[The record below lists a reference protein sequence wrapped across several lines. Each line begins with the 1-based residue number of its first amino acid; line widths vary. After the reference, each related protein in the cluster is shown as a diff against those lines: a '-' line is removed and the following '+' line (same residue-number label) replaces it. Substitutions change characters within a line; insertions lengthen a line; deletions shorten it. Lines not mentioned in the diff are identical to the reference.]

1 MPRLFKDV
9 TILDTTF
16 RDGTQGFAESTNLEA
31 AIKAVGMIDRLAFP
45 EMFLE
50 TGFANSTRG
59 FDLKRIKRSIEVCRY
74 SQVAAFCRSNK
85 DDIAQVMELCP
96 PAVTLVGKSRPQDA
110 AKLKDC
116 LEPNDQLSIIKK
128 NVSRLGNIVF
138 NKESGDRS
146 TVIFDAEHFFTAYLG
161 GSKSRKYAQEVLRA
175 ALAGG
180 ARWVVLCDTTGEVD
194 PVDVKETIEDLIRC
208 GFEAG
213 KLGVHFHNCRGYAL
227 ANTEMAF
234 SLGVR
239 HIQGVFGEKI
249 GDNGGNLN
257 LITFILNLYYQNRK
271 KKQILRKSAMR
282 TLTPLY
288 HSVCAAL
295 GMDPDPGAP
304 YVGLMIVRAGMHA
317 SGIRKSGIRNYLHF
331 DPQDVGNELVTGL
344 DDIGGGSNIEKWAN
358 NLGVDIPKDQKQSV
372 IGHFRREIERGKAYR
387 THAVDASAGFHA
399 ELLQSLGWIKCPFEV
414 TFFRT
419 MTEMKANYEPLS
431 EAHLSTTPGSEEKTF
446 RQVGKG
452 EVNASENILRE
463 AWYRYCKKN
472 SKRRQKLKSIKFLN
486 YDHRVLVSSEG
497 SGASVRVFCT
507 FTDGR
512 RVWTSVGVHKAQI
525 MASWEALYYGY
536 LYGMLVNGRCRRS

>member
-9 TILDTTF
+9 TFLDTTF

-31 AIKAVGMIDRLAFP
+31 AIKAIRKIDGLDLP
-45 EMFLE
+45 ELFLE
-50 TGFANSTRG
+50 AGFANSGRG
-59 FDLKRIKRSIEVCRY
+59 FDLRRIKRSMETCRH
-74 SQVAAFCRSNK
+74 SKVTAFCRPVK
-85 DDIAQVMELCP
+85 DDIDEVAKLRP

-110 AKLKDC
+110 VKLNNC
-116 LEPNDQLSIIKK
+116 SGTEDQLRIIKRT
-128 NVSRLGNIVF
+128 VSRLRNMDVYG
-138 NKESGDRS
+138 ESGRKS
-146 TVIFDAEHFFTAYLG
+146 VVVFDAEHFFTAYDS
-161 GSKSRKYAQEVLRA
+161 GSRSKRYAQNVLRA
-175 ALAGG
+175 ALASG
-180 ARWVVLCDTTGEVD
+180 ARWAVLCDTTGEAN
-194 PVDVKETIEDLIRC
+194 PADVRSVIKDLVQC
-208 GFEAG
+208 GF
-213 KLGVHFHNCRGYAL
+213 KTDQLGVHFHNCRGYAL

-234 SLGVR
+234 SLGVK

-257 LITFILNLYYQNRK
+257 LITFILNLYYQNK
-271 KKQILRKSAMR
+271 KRKQIIRKRAMR
-282 TLTPLY
+282 TLTSLY

-304 YVGLMIVRAGMHA
+304 YVGLMIVRAGMHT
-317 SGIRKSGIRNYLHF
+317 SGIRKSGIRNYIHF
-331 DPQDVGNELVTGL
+331 DPQEVGNELVTGL
-344 DDIGGGSNIEKWAN
+344 DDIGGGSNIEQWAK
-358 NLGVDIPKDQKQSV
+358 NLGVEIPEDQKKSV
-372 IGHFRREIERGKAYR
+372 LGHFRREIDRGKAYR

-399 ELLQSLGWIKCPFEV
+399 ELLQKLGWIRCPFEV

-431 EAHLSTTPGSEEKTF
+431 EAHLSTVPGLKEKTF

-472 SKRRQKLKSIKFLN
+472 SKRRQKLKDIRFLN

-512 RVWTSVGVHKAQI
+512 RTWTTVGVHKAQI

-536 LYGMLVNGRCRRS
+536 LYGLLVNGRSRRS